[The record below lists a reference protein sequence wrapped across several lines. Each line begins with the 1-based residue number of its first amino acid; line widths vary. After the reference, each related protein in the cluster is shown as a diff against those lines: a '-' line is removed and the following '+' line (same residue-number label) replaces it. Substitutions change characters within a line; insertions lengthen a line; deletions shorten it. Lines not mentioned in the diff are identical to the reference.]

1 MLLSLLFQ
9 SKEQQIIL
17 LLKLTAGQE
26 VVNCQHNIFVIGPT
40 LGSRKPQQIFFLIK
54 ISNLLKRIFTSTH
67 SYGQEKCRKMINDLC
82 VNVAMLL
89 FNVAAAKVAILHL
102 QNNYFFVEKQSQ
114 LNLLCSSLVD

>member
-1 MLLSLLFQ
+1 MLLSLLFK

-40 LGSRKPQQIFFLIK
+40 LGTIKPQQIFFLK
-54 ISNLLKRIFTSTH
+54 KMLNLLKRIFTSTH
-67 SYGQEKCRKMINDLC
+67 SYEQQKCWKMINDLC

-89 FNVAAAKVAILHL
+89 CNVVAAKVAILHL
-102 QNNYFFVEKQSQ
+102 QNNYYFYLF
-114 LNLLCSSLVD
+114 C